1 MKKAI
6 ALSIVLFGLFTTSCE
21 QDEINVT
28 TDEKIENASFSERLS
43 SLYTS
48 NFTGQ
53 ATFYTPTG
61 LGNCSEAYPS
71 SKMYGAMNRTQYN
84 NSNSCGSYVEVTRIG
99 TTKKVIVKILDQ
111 CPECPQGNID
121 LSKEAF
127 LKLGTAVE
135 GRIPITWKYIKQ
147 PGDAKISV
155 RVKTGSSRYYFSL
168 QILNHRY
175 MIKKVEL
182 KNKNGVYVVA
192 NRQSYNY
199 FLDNNGVFDGSGPDG
214 PYDVRITDVND
225 NVVTA
230 RIGLNVGVIRATNV
244 QFPITH

>member
-1 MKKAI
+1 MKKTAI
-6 ALSIVLFGLFTTSCE
+6 LLVVLLGLFTSSCE
-21 QDEINVT
+21 QEEITGANEELAEDPT
-28 TDEKIENASFSERLS
+28 FSERLNA
-43 SLYTS
+43 LYTT
-48 NFTGQ
+48 NFSGEG
-53 ATFYTPTG
+53 TFYTPTG
-61 LGNCSEAYPS
+61 LGNCSQGYPGN
-71 SKMYGAMNRTQYN
+71 KMYAAMNKPQYN
-84 NSNSCGSYVEVTRIG
+84 NSNACGSYVEITRKG
-99 TTKKVIVKILDQ
+99 TNKKVIVKILDQ

-127 LKLGTAVE
+127 LKLGTANE

-147 PGDAKISV
+147 PGTVKIAA

-182 KNKNGVYVVA
+182 KNSNGVYVTA

-199 FLDNNGVFDGSGPDG
+199 FLDNNGVFDGNGPDG
-214 PYDVRITDVND
+214 PYNVRITDINN

-230 RIGLNVGVIRATNV
+230 RIALRPGAVQTTTL
-244 QFPITH
+244 QFPIAN

>member
-1 MKKAI
+1 MKKTI
-6 ALSIVLFGLFTTSCE
+6 ALSIVLFGLLSISCE
-21 QDEINVT
+21 QEEITINS
-28 TDEKIENASFSERLS
+28 DEKTGNSSFSEKLNS
-43 SLYTS
+43 IYTT
-48 NFTGQ
+48 NFSGQ

-61 LGNCSEAYPS
+61 LGNCSEEYPT
-71 SKMYGAMNRTQYN
+71 SKMYGAMNKPQYN
-84 NSNSCGSYVEVTRIG
+84 NSNACGSYVEITRTG

-127 LKLGTAVE
+127 LKLGTESE
-135 GRIPITWKYIKQ
+135 GIIPITWKYIKQ
-147 PGDAKISV
+147 LGEAKISV

-175 MIKKVEL
+175 MVKKVEL

-199 FLDNNGVFDGSGPDG
+199 FLDSDGVFDGSGPDG

-230 RIGLNVGVIRATNV
+230 KIGLNVGVIKATNV
-244 QFPITH
+244 QFPITN